1 MEAYLVWDVIVAGA
15 GPGGSLTAKKCAENG
30 FRTLLLERKKLPRDK
45 VCSGMIA
52 GSWAQ
57 DIIKEE
63 FGEIPQ
69 ETLVSPFHLLGQ
81 MFHVPGA
88 EPRSLAWHT
97 LIGWRKD
104 LDAWMNGK
112 AREAGAEIWDG
123 AGVVGVEQSERRC
136 IVKANRSGQRLS
148 LEAKYVVA
156 ADGAGSVV
164 RKSIFPELKVRYSL
178 PVRECYETPL
188 NLEPQFFHWF
198 FPKARP
204 RPRFDIT
211 FKGNAFLVEGSGIK
225 ELRPEITDILHA
237 KGCDPS
243 LKPLWKD
250 ACRIPLLHRDLVDGN
265 FLPASDNVLLTG
277 DAAGLLLPIS
287 FEGIGTALKSG
298 QAAADS
304 ILEASRSGRNAG
316 GIYLRALRPMIDE
329 IERLSEL
336 EKSLA
341 QQADAG
347 PEYFC
352 EALKNAYEE
361 TLRGQV

>member
-1 MEAYLVWDVIVAGA
+1 MWDVIVVGA

-30 FRTLLLERKKLPRDK
+30 FRTLLLERKGLPRDK

-52 GSWAQ
+52 GPWAQ
-57 DIIKEE
+57 YIINEE

-69 ETLVSPFHLLGQ
+69 ETLVSPFCLLGQ

-97 LIGWRKD
+97 VVGWRKD

-112 AREAGAEIWDG
+112 ARNAGAEIWDG
-123 AGVVGVEQSERRC
+123 AGVADVELHERKC
-136 IVKANRSGQRLS
+136 IVRANRNGEKLS
-148 LEAKYVVA
+148 LEAKYVVG

-164 RKSIFPELKVRYSL
+164 RKSIFPGLKVRYSL
-178 PVRECYETPL
+178 PVRECYEAPL
-188 NLEPQFFHWF
+188 SMDCRFFHWF

-211 FKGNAFLVEGSGIK
+211 FKGNAFLIEGSGIK

-237 KGCDPS
+237 NGFDTS
-243 LKPLWKD
+243 LKPIWKD
-250 ACRIPLLHRDLVDGN
+250 ACRIPLLHRDLVAGN
-265 FLPASDNVLLTG
+265 FLPARGNVLLTG

-298 QAAADS
+298 QTAADS
-304 ILEASRSGRNAG
+304 ILEASRSGRNAAS
-316 GIYLRALRPMIDE
+316 IYLRVLRPVIDE
-329 IERLSEL
+329 IGRLFDL

-341 QQADAG
+341 QRADAG

-361 TLRGQV
+361 TFRGQV